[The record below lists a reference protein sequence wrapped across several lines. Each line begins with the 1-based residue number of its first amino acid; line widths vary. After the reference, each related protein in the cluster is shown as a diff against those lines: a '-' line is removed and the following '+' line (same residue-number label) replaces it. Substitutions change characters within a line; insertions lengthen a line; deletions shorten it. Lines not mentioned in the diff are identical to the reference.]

1 MFTDR
6 IDMIEWLGNGSRGLK
21 NSICKNQ
28 VFRLGS
34 SRNIMQLI
42 IAALLLVFALLLT
55 ACSPSSKNS
64 GESSLPDSSKDN
76 EQSTGVED
84 VSKQEPQEANEEELE
99 EEVQEEQSL
108 LECEGIILE
117 SNAVIEGGKLADC
130 IVAAMLAAGTGTH
143 RVESSVAP
151 PTVVD
156 FLWDPDFSMNVRE
169 GQNSVIIKGNT
180 GWYKGDN
187 GKWIQEE
194 DHSSDPDVNLAN
206 GIIKLTRVFSNPLVL
221 RDYFAS
227 SPTWIV
233 VGEESVPADDAVSDI
248 AWHLVPE
255 APINY
260 NGVMLTDVGIWL
272 TSNYLAAYYVS
283 TATMMGVTD
292 TTSNT
297 FLQWGEKV
305 EIPDPS

>member
-1 MFTDR
+1 
-6 IDMIEWLGNGSRGLK
+6 
-21 NSICKNQ
+21 
-28 VFRLGS
+28 
-34 SRNIMQLI
+34 MQLI
-42 IAALLLVFALLLT
+42 IATLLLVLALLLT

-64 GESSLPDSSKDN
+64 EESSPSEQSQDN
-76 EQSTGVED
+76 EQSLELQE
-84 VSKQEPQEANEEELE
+84 VSKQESQQENEEELE
-99 EEVQEEQSL
+99 EDVIEEQSL
-108 LECEGIILE
+108 IECEGIIFE
-117 SNAVIEGGKLADC
+117 SNAVIEGKKLADC

-143 RVESSVAP
+143 RVESSAAP

-194 DHSSDPDVNLAN
+194 DHSLDPDVNLAN
-206 GIIKLTRVFSNPLVL
+206 AIIKLTRAFSNPLVL

-260 NGVMLTDVGIWL
+260 NGVILTDVGIWL
-272 TSNYLAAYYVS
+272 TSNYLAAYYIS
-283 TATMMGVTD
+283 TASMMGITD